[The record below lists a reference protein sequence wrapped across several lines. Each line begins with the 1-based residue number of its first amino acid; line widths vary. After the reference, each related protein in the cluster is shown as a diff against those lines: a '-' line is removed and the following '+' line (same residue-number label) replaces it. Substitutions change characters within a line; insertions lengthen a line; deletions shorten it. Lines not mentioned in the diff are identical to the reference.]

1 VKTRFGLEPRLVRLL
16 GLVSLAMFFESY
28 DLSMLTSALKHIA
41 DDLGMAEHDLGG
53 YLGTIR
59 LGALPAIVVVP
70 LADRLGRRAVFLA
83 SLIGMSVTTAA
94 TALAHD
100 PHTFVALQMFMR
112 VFVVA
117 ATAVAIVIVTE
128 EFPAANR
135 GWAIGVMG
143 AIASSGHGLGALL
156 FSQIDRLPYGWR
168 TLYVL
173 GALPLLLLPQFWR
186 GVPETTR
193 FVRERERIRATHSG
207 NWLAPLLALG
217 RTYPGR
223 AAGLTAAI
231 FLVSLGDVSVFQFTS
246 YYAQKVHG
254 WSPGEYAA
262 MFVGAGAVG
271 VVGNVVAGRLGDV
284 VGRRGVGLAA
294 FVLFPLA
301 AWLFYVGPAWTMP
314 IAFASFVFCQTAGVT
329 ILRALSSELFPTS
342 HRGTAAA
349 WAMLVQTIGWAA
361 GLWVVGLG
369 TRSGAAIA
377 EMTTWLSMGVL
388 LGGLLLLTL
397 PETKRRELETISHD
411 DGEAT

>member
-1 VKTRFGLEPRLVRLL
+1 VKQPAGLEPRLVRLL

-41 DDLGMAEHDLGG
+41 EDLGMAEDELGG

-59 LGALPAIVVVP
+59 LGALPALAIVP
-70 LADRLGRRAVFLA
+70 LADRLGRRRLFLA

-100 PHTFVALQMFMR
+100 ANTFVACQMVMR

-117 ATAVAIVIVTE
+117 ATSVAIVIVTE
-128 EFPAANR
+128 EYPAAHR
-135 GWAIGVMG
+135 GWAIGVLG

-168 TLYVL
+168 ALYAF
-173 GALPLLLLPQFWR
+173 GALPLLLLPQFRR
-186 GVPETTR
+186 GIPETSR
-193 FVRERERIRATHSG
+193 FVREQARATTRPTH
-207 NWLAPLLALG
+207 WLAPLVALA

-254 WSPGEYAA
+254 WSPGEYAT

-284 VGRRGVGLAA
+284 VGRRMVGLTA
-294 FVLFPLA
+294 FGLFPLA
-301 AWLFYVGPAWTMP
+301 AWLFYVGPGWAMP

-349 WAMLVQTIGWAA
+349 WAMLVQTIGWAV
-361 GLWVVGLG
+361 GLWAVGLG
-369 TRSGAAIA
+369 TQWGAAIA
-377 EMTTWLSMGVL
+377 EMTTWLSTGVL
-388 LGGLLLLTL
+388 IGGLLLLTL
-397 PETKRRELETISHD
+397 PETKRRELETISHE
-411 DGEAT
+411 DGGPR